1 MNANNKARTMIL
13 EILDKIVT
21 EYQPEKVI
29 LFGSYAYGNPD
40 NDSDID
46 LLIIKNT
53 NERPIDRWVHMCR
66 IASDPERRIPF
77 EPIVLTKEELQKRI
91 EIGDQFISE
100 ILEKGE
106 VLYGT

>member
-1 MNANNKARTMIL
+1 
-13 EILDKIVT
+13 
-21 EYQPEKVI
+21 
-29 LFGSYAYGNPD
+29 
-40 NDSDID
+40 
-46 LLIIKNT
+46 
-53 NERPIDRWVHMCR
+53 MCR

-106 VLYGT
+106 VLYGA